1 MSDRWSGIF
10 LFILSILM
18 MSLSWKLPLG
28 SFRRPGPGL
37 YPLLIAVILGSLT
50 FYLFISS
57 WLEKAR
63 DSQNKWDLKK
73 IFYILGILSVYGFC
87 FEPLGFLL
95 STFLFFLLLKPI
107 IQKQWS
113 FVLIGAVLVA
123 LSSYFIFD
131 ILLQSQLPKGIL
143 G

>member
-1 MSDRWSGIF
+1 MSERWNGMV

-18 MSLSWKLPLG
+18 IYLSWKLPIG

-50 FYLFISS
+50 LYLFISTS
-57 WLEKAR
+57 LEKVKIR
-63 DSQNKWDLKK
+63 RNKWDLKK
-73 IFYILGILSVYGFC
+73 VSYILGILLVYSVC
-87 FEPLGFLL
+87 FESLGFLL

-113 FVLIGAVLVA
+113 FVLIGAILVA

-131 ILLQSQLPKGIL
+131 TLLQSQLPKGIL

>member
-1 MSDRWSGIF
+1 MIY
-10 LFILSILM
+10 
-18 MSLSWKLPLG
+18 LSWKLPLG

-37 YPLLIAVILGSLT
+37 YPLLIAAILGSLT
-50 FYLFISS
+50 LYSFIST
-57 WLEKAR
+57 WTERGKLP
-63 DSQNKWDLKK
+63 QNKWDLKK
-73 IFYILGILSVYGFC
+73 VSYILGILLVYGVC
-87 FEPLGFLL
+87 FESLGFLL

-113 FVLIGAVLVA
+113 FVLIGAILVA

-131 ILLQSQLPKGIL
+131 TLLQSQLPKGIL